1 MLKVVLFR
9 YQSLSVAGSGS
20 DEQKPDAGSAG
31 GSANVGKK
39 LSVSN
44 FWLVGLS
51 SSRLKWICV
60 SLSCLAWLGRQL
72 GRGYRTFT
80 SGGNICWTKSR
91 SCPGYACIQRVYHLI
106 SFCVFVG
113 ERSLFCLTQTG
124 VVHFTKKL
132 DFIPS
137 CLYSYSATSADG
149 SASAPVIRT
158 LLASHSNQLLVLQDS
173 RLIWA
178 ASLDCTPVQ
187 LSTANFQWVPPT
199 CLALGPSPML

>member
-1 MLKVVLFR
+1 M
-9 YQSLSVAGSGS
+9 
-20 DEQKPDAGSAG
+20 
-31 GSANVGKK
+31 
-39 LSVSN
+39 
-44 FWLVGLS
+44 
-51 SSRLKWICV
+51 
-60 SLSCLAWLGRQL
+60 
-72 GRGYRTFT
+72 
-80 SGGNICWTKSR
+80 
-91 SCPGYACIQRVYHLI
+91 
-106 SFCVFVG
+106 FVG

-178 ASLDCTPVQ
+178 ASLDYTPVQ
-187 LSTANFQWVPPT
+187 LSTANFQ
-199 CLALGPSPML
+199 